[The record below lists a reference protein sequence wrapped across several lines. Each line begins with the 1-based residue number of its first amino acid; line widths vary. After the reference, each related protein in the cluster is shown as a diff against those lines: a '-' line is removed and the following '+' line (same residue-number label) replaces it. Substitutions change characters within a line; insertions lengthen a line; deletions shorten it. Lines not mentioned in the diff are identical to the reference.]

1 MSSQTNQLDEAMRS
15 WMHTH
20 GLRESAA
27 MTSLR
32 EATATLEDSEMQTS
46 PEQLQLLAL
55 LAKSIGTT
63 NAIEIGVYT
72 GASALAIA
80 GVLPSD
86 GVLIACDIT
95 DEYMSI
101 ATPAW
106 DAGGVSDRIELR
118 VGPAIDTLTSL
129 LEDPGRGTF
138 DFMYIDADKTN
149 SKNYYELGLKLLR
162 GGGIITIDNMF
173 YSGQVADESFDDEST
188 VATRDLAAHLLADER
203 IDYSLVPIGDGLAIA
218 RIRT

>member
-129 LEDPGRGTF
+129 LDDPGRGTF

-173 YSGQVADESFDDEST
+173 YSGQVADEAFDDEST

>member
-15 WMHTH
+15 WIHTH

-32 EATATLEDSEMQTS
+32 AATATLEDSEMQTS

-106 DAGGVSDRIELR
+106 GAGGVSDRIELR

-129 LEDPGRGTF
+129 LDDPGRGTF

-203 IDYSLVPIGDGLAIA
+203 IDYSLVPIGDGLVIA
-218 RIRT
+218 LIRT